1 MKYRVIV
8 MKKRQRLRRFEVPG
22 YSDEKEA
29 EELKCLTKIEK
40 KMPEASV
47 AWCMM
52 ELKLKSFFSI
62 LETDKDPIRLRVYPD
77 KLNGRETDKRN

>member
-47 AWCMM
+47 A
-52 ELKLKSFFSI
+52 
-62 LETDKDPIRLRVYPD
+62 
-77 KLNGRETDKRN
+77 